1 MNTKLD
7 IKLLP
12 WQQKVWQSNARFK
25 VIAAGR
31 RCGKSRLA
39 AWSILV
45 NALNDKP
52 GEVFY
57 VAPTQGQARDI
68 MWKVLH
74 DLARPILDSSHV
86 NNLTLTLINGAT
98 IYLKG
103 ADRPDTMRGIAL
115 KHLVIDE
122 YADHR
127 PEVFEQILRPAL
139 TDYKGSAIFIGTPKG
154 RNHFYELYEYASKG
168 EDTEW
173 EAWHFTSNDNPLLD
187 PKEIEAAKK
196 SMSTFSFR
204 QEFQASFEASQSD
217 IFKPE
222 WFIVDEEE
230 PKDGDWVI
238 AIDLAGFT
246 DIQDQRSAKN
256 KHLDEHAIVVAK
268 IHSNGWWIK
277 EILHG
282 RWDTRETAVRIIKA
296 ARDVDTKIVG
306 IEKGSLK
313 NAIGPYLK
321 EQMNRMRYF
330 CRIEELTHGNR
341 KKTERIVWSLQGRM
355 EHERVRF
362 NRGEWN
368 KVLLDQMLQFPDS
381 RTHDDLL
388 DALSYVDQIAQI
400 SQASNL
406 NHDSFEELDA
416 EVGY

>member
-1 MNTKLD
+1 MTKLD
-7 IKLLP
+7 IQFLP
-12 WQQKVWQSNARFK
+12 WQAEVHKDNTRFK
-25 VIAAGR
+25 VVAAGR
-31 RCGKSRLA
+31 RTGKSQWA
-39 AWSILV
+39 ARELLLS
-45 NALNDKP
+45 ALSP
-52 GEVFY
+52 GGGETWY
-57 VAPTQGQARDI
+57 IAPTQGQARDI
-68 MWKVLH
+68 QWRNLMDLCKPVLE
-74 DLARPILDSSHV
+74 SYHV
-86 NNLTLTLINGAT
+86 NNLEIRLINGSV
-98 IYLKG
+98 IKLKG
-103 ADRPDTMRGIAL
+103 ADRPDTLRGVAC
-115 KHLVIDE
+115 KMLVIDE
-122 YADHR
+122 YADIK
-127 PEVFEQILRPAL
+127 PQVWEEILRPTL
-139 TDYKGSAIFIGTPKG
+139 TDFKGKAIFIGTPKG
-154 RNHFYELYEYASKG
+154 RNHFFNLMEYCQKE
-168 EDTEW
+168 EDSEW
-173 EAWHFTSNDNPLLD
+173 KAWHFTSYDNPMLD
-187 PKEIEAAKK
+187 KEEIEAAKK
-196 SMSTFSFR
+196 TLSSFAFK
-204 QEFQASFEASQSD
+204 QEYLASFEAGQSD

-222 WFIVDEEE
+222 WFIIDEEE
-230 PKDGDWVI
+230 PKEGDWVI

-282 RWDTRETAVRIIKA
+282 RWDTRETAIRIIKA

-400 SQASNL
+400 SLASNL